1 MSPGSLRA
9 LVRPLRVFAF
19 DPSLGSRH
27 GNVMTLS
34 VAHEPLRPGPRGRS
48 VVVIDY
54 DASNRCYYRPV
65 DLDDADVMMEE
76 GLPPSEA
83 DPGFHQQMAYAVAT
97 KTIEN
102 FSYALG
108 RRVGWRKRPGKGRG
122 RARSYE
128 SPPLRIYPHG
138 MQDANAYYDPGR
150 HALFLGYFEASRRE
164 AGRNLPGQIVYT
176 CLSHDIIAHETTH
189 ALLHDLRPHYLTPT
203 GCDAAAFHEAL
214 ADLVALLQHFGF
226 EAALVDHL
234 MDTGGRLHDTELAPD
249 VAPQPGQPTRIVAE
263 RSQPNVLIGLAQQF
277 GEALEMRA
285 ALRSALGTPHD
296 PSVLQ
301 KRFEPHERGAILVA
315 CVFDAFLSVYARKAT
330 AFLRLIQPGGGVPGS
345 RLSREVAG
353 HLASEAA
360 TMARQFLSI
369 CVRAIDYC
377 PPVDISFG
385 DYLRALV
392 TVDSDLVQVD
402 TLGYRETLIDAF
414 RLRGVEPEGVRSY
427 AAESLRWDPP
437 LRRGRPLECPGLHLD
452 AIQGTDPETQ
462 QKNARA
468 LHAFG
473 KTYAR
478 ELQLDPRVPIRVES
492 FHPIYRVGQ
501 DGQVGFQVV
510 AQLVQQARER
520 IPEAQGGGP
529 VTRIGGSTL
538 VIDMPSGL
546 VRYAVYKR
554 IHSKRRAR
562 QQREFTEYWRDRVAG
577 PFTTPPSGS
586 PTLDFARLHRG
597 Y

>member
-1 MSPGSLRA
+1 
-9 LVRPLRVFAF
+9 
-19 DPSLGSRH
+19 
-27 GNVMTLS
+27 
-34 VAHEPLRPGPRGRS
+34 
-48 VVVIDY
+48 
-54 DASNRCYYRPV
+54 
-65 DLDDADVMMEE
+65 MED

-83 DPGFHQQMAYAVAT
+83 DPRFHQQMAYAVAV
-97 KTIEN
+97 KTMEN

-108 RRVGWRKRPGKGRG
+108 RRVEWRKRPGKGG
-122 RARSYE
+122 GAAWS
-128 SPPLRIYPHG
+128 SPPLRVFPHAV
-138 MQDANAYYDPGR
+138 QDANAFYDPTR
-150 HALFLGYFEASRRE
+150 HAVFLGYFEASRRD

-176 CLSHDIIAHETTH
+176 CLSHDIIAHETAH

-234 MDTGGRLHDTELAPD
+234 METGGRLHDPELAPD
-249 VAPQPGQPTRIVAE
+249 VAPGAGQTTRLVAE

-285 ALRSALGTPHD
+285 VLRSALGTPHD
-296 PSVLQ
+296 ATALQ
-301 KRFEPHERGAILVA
+301 RLFEPHERGAILVA
-315 CVFDAFLSVYARKAT
+315 CVFDAFLSVYARQAA
-330 AFLRLIQPGGGVPGS
+330 AFLRLIQPGGGPPGG
-345 RLSREVAG
+345 RLSREVAVR
-353 HLASEAA
+353 LARDAA

-427 AAESLRWDPP
+427 AAESLRWEPP
-437 LRRGRPLECPGLHLD
+437 LRRGRPLECRGLHFD
-452 AIQGTDPETQ
+452 AIQGTDRSTQ
-462 QKNARA
+462 KQNARA

-473 KTYAR
+473 KKHAR
-478 ELQLDPRVPIRVES
+478 ELQLDPKVPIRVES

-510 AQLVQQARER
+510 AQLVQETRESPR
-520 IPEAQGGGP
+520 GEDG
-529 VTRIGGSTL
+529 VVSRIGGSTV

-562 QQREFTEYWRDRVAG
+562 QQREFTEYWKERIAG
-577 PFTTPPSGS
+577 PFTSVPAGP

>member
-1 MSPGSLRA
+1 MRQSGLRA

-34 VAHEPLRPGPRGRS
+34 VAHEPLTPGPRGRS
-48 VVVIDY
+48 VAVVDF
-54 DASNRCYYRPV
+54 DASNRCYYAPV
-65 DLDDADVMMEE
+65 NLDDPDVVMED

-83 DPGFHQQMAYAVAT
+83 DPRFHQQMAYAVAM
-97 KTIEN
+97 KTMEN

-108 RRVGWRKRPGKGRG
+108 RRVEWRKRPG
-122 RARSYE
+122 RARRDGARAFE
-128 SPPLRIYPHG
+128 APRLRVFPHA

-164 AGRNLPGQIVYT
+164 AGRSLPGQVVYT
-176 CLSHDIIAHETTH
+176 CLSHDIVAHETAH
-189 ALLHDLRPHYLTPT
+189 ALLHDLRPRYLTPT

-234 MDTGGRLHDTELAPD
+234 TETGGRLQDPELGPD
-249 VAPQPGQPTRIVAE
+249 VSPAAGQPTRLVAE

-296 PSVLQ
+296 ASALQ
-301 KRFEPHERGAILVA
+301 RLFEPHERGAILVA
-315 CVFDAFLSVYARKAT
+315 CVFDAFLSVYARQAA
-330 AFLRLIQPGGGVPGS
+330 AFLRLIQPGGGPPGA

-353 HLASEAA
+353 RLAGEAA
-360 TMARQFLSI
+360 KMARQFLSM

-402 TLGYRETLIDAF
+402 TLGYRDTLIDAF

-427 AAESLRWDPP
+427 AAESLRWEPP
-437 LRRGRPLECPGLHLD
+437 LRRGRPLECEGLHFD
-452 AIQGTDPETQ
+452 AIQGTDRNTQ
-462 QKNARA
+462 KQNARA
-468 LHAFG
+468 LHAFA
-473 KTYAR
+473 KKHAR
-478 ELQLDPRVPIRVES
+478 ELQLDPKVPIRVES

-510 AQLVQQARER
+510 AQLVQESR
-520 IPEAQGGGP
+520 GGSGDAWAP
-529 VTRIGGSTL
+529 TRIGGSTL

-562 QQREFTEYWRDRVAG
+562 QQREFTEYWKERIAG
-577 PFTTPPSGS
+577 PFTAIPKGP

>member
-1 MSPGSLRA
+1 M
-9 LVRPLRVFAF
+9 FAF

-34 VAHEPLRPGPRGRS
+34 VAHEPLTPGPRGRN
-48 VVVIDY
+48 VVVTDY
-54 DASNRCYYRPV
+54 DASNRCYYPPV
-65 DLDDADVMMEE
+65 DLDDPDVMMEG

-83 DPGFHQQMAYAVAT
+83 DPAFHQQMAYAVAV
-97 KTIEN
+97 KTMEN

-108 RRVGWRKRPGKGRG
+108 RRVGWRKRPGEGRG
-122 RARSYE
+122 GRRVYE
-128 SPPLRIYPHG
+128 SPPLRVFPHA
-138 MQDANAYYDPGR
+138 MQDANAYYDPTR
-150 HALFLGYFEASRRE
+150 HALFLGYFAASRRE
-164 AGRNLPGQIVYT
+164 AGRNLPGQNVYT

-203 GCDAAAFHEAL
+203 GCDTAAFHEAL

-234 MDTGGRLHDTELAPD
+234 METGGRLHDTELPPD
-249 VAPQPGQPTRIVAE
+249 VAPTPGQATRIVAE
-263 RSQPNVLIGLAQQF
+263 RAQPNVLIGLAQQF

-285 ALRSALGTPHD
+285 ALRSALGTAHD
-296 PSVLQ
+296 ASVLQ
-301 KRFEPHERGAILVA
+301 TRFEPHERGAILVA
-315 CVFDAFLSVYARKAT
+315 CVFDAFLSVYSRQAA
-330 AFLRLIQPGGGVPGS
+330 AFLRLIQPRGGLPGA
-345 RLSREVAG
+345 RLSREVAD
-353 HLASEAA
+353 HLAGEAA

-414 RLRGVEPEGVRSY
+414 RLRGVDPEGVKSY
-427 AAESLRWDPP
+427 AAESLRWEPP
-437 LRRGRPLECPGLHLD
+437 LRRGRPLTCVGLHFD
-452 AIQGTDPETQ
+452 AIQGTDRKTQ
-462 QKNARA
+462 QQNARV

-478 ELQLDPRVPIRVES
+478 ELQLDPKIPIHVES

-501 DGQVGFQVV
+501 DGQVGFQLV
-510 AQLVQQARER
+510 AQLVQQLREST
-520 IPEAQGGGP
+520 AGAGGGGSAA
-529 VTRIGGSTL
+529 RIGGSTL
-538 VIDMPSGL
+538 VLDMPSGL

-562 QQREFTEYWRDRVAG
+562 QQREFVEYWRERVAG
-577 PFTTPPSGS
+577 PFTVAPPGS